1 VPYTNIIPKVI
12 RAEVLRTMQ
21 DLFRWVRDAARLIGV
36 PPLSVR
42 ISVGAEAANVRRVTF
57 QVVNRDGAEC
67 KGLFA
72 VHVWIATSATGGP
85 AGSQTM
91 TLVTGSQIQ
100 DVTTNKVYLYL
111 TAADGTVVVDID
123 AGAGA
128 QSRYIRAVV
137 LGVADSPTDEP
148 VTWT

>member
-1 VPYTNIIPKVI
+1 MPYTNIIPKVI

-36 PPLSVR
+36 PPLEVRVSVA
-42 ISVGAEAANVRRVTF
+42 AEAANVRRATF
-57 QVVNRDGAEC
+57 QVINRDGAEC
-67 KGLFA
+67 TGLY
-72 VHVWIATSATGGP
+72 VIEVWVSSAATGAP
-85 AGSQTM
+85 AGSQTI
-91 TLVTGSQIQ
+91 TLATGSQLQEI
-100 DVTTNKVYLYL
+100 TANKAYRYI
-111 TAADGTVVVDID
+111 TAAAGNVAIDID

-137 LGVADSPTDEP
+137 VGQAHSPTDEP